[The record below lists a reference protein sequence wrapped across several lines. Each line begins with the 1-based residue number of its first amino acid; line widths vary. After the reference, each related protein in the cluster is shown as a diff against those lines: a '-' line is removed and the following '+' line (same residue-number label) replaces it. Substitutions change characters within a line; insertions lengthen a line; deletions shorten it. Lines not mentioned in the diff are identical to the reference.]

1 MRTVRTK
8 IYKFSELSKAA
19 QQKAIDA
26 HEDINTFYDWWDLMY
41 DDALTVGIEIKG
53 FDCSYR
59 EEIEIDFTYDA
70 EDTAKRILEEHG
82 DTCDTY
88 KTAAAFLQA
97 VHVNQVAM
105 ALIGNEDDDFWMAKA
120 DDNEDL
126 RDEFKKDI
134 GKDYLKLLREEFEYR
149 QTSEAI
155 IETLEANDHEF
166 TKEGEPYHRKRNI
179 AA

>member
-126 RDEFKKDI
+126 R
-134 GKDYLKLLREEFEYR
+134 EEFEYR